1 MAPRIFITGVSGYI
15 AGQLVADLSK
25 QNPELQL
32 VGLVR
37 NDEQAKKIAARLPA
51 IETVLGDLSSHAILM
66 REAEKA
72 DVVIQSADCD
82 DVALA
87 KTLIKGLAQGGK
99 GGSFIQISGA
109 ASLADVPNGHGQPS
123 SKVYDDIEDIAEI
136 TTFDSTHLHWDAD
149 QAVLHEGQALG
160 VRTAILV
167 PSMVY
172 GDGEGPVKTKS
183 MTIPWLVDAIVK
195 RGKGFTVGEGKSAWS
210 GVHVKDLS
218 AAIILILENALK
230 SDGGNAVWG
239 SKGVYYV
246 EESEYAF
253 ADIVRKLVES
263 LKNQGMIKSL
273 DIDQVSTEEA
283 TRIHPYSLLIWG
295 SNARCR
301 ATRLRAL
308 GWKPTQPTLYELIAS
323 GTC

>member
-15 AGQLVADLSK
+15 AGQLATDLSK
-25 QNPELQL
+25 QHPEWQL

-37 NDEQAKKIAARLPA
+37 NDDQAQKIAARLPA
-51 IETVLGDLSSHAILM
+51 IQTVLGDLSSHAILM

-72 DVVIQSADCD
+72 DVVIQAADCD
-82 DVALA
+82 DAALV

-109 ASLADVPNGHGQPS
+109 ASIADAPNGYGQPS
-123 SKVYDDIEDIAEI
+123 SKVYDDVEDIAEI
-136 TTFDSTHLHWDAD
+136 TTFDPTHLHWEAD

-160 VRTAILV
+160 VKTAILV
-167 PSMVY
+167 PTMVY

-195 RGKGFTVGEGKSAWS
+195 RGKGFTVGEGKSAWA

-218 AAIILILENALK
+218 VAIILILENALT
-230 SDGGNAVWG
+230 SDGGKAVWG
-239 SKGVYYV
+239 SEGVYYV
-246 EESEYAF
+246 EEGEYAF
-253 ADIVRKLVES
+253 ADIVPKLVES
-263 LKNQGMIKSL
+263 LKSRGMIKCL

-283 TRIHPYSLLIWG
+283 TRINPYSLLIWG
-295 SNARCR
+295 ANVRCR

-308 GWKPTQPTLYELIAS
+308 GWQPTQQTLYELIAS